1 MQEKSPDI
9 GHCSVSDKNAEDIV
23 RSALHCSARLKH
35 QVAETQSA
43 EMVSMARIISRSF
56 EAGGKLLI
64 CGNGGSASDAQHLAT
79 ELTIRY
85 RSSVPRRALPAI
97 ALSADTSA
105 LTAGANDL
113 GYDQVFARLVEA
125 YGNEGD
131 VILGISTSGNSMS
144 VYNALQQGRLLG
156 LHTLAL
162 LGGDGGAVRKV
173 SDVSVVVPYAEA
185 ADRVQECH
193 IAIGHVIIDC
203 IERIMGYCE

>member
-1 MQEKSPDI
+1 MRDETPDNKMEGHVRAAMQF
-9 GHCSVSDKNAEDIV
+9 
-23 RSALHCSARLKH
+23 SARLKQ

-43 EMVSMARIISRSF
+43 EIVSMARVIARSF

-85 RSSVPRRALPAI
+85 RSSVPREALPAI

-125 YGNEGD
+125 YGRKGD

-144 VYNALQQGRLLG
+144 VYNALQQGRSFG

-162 LGGDGGAVRKV
+162 LGGDGGAIRKV
-173 SDVSVVVPYAEA
+173 SDLSVVVPYSEA

-193 IAIGHVIIDC
+193 IAAGHIIIDC
-203 IERIMGYCE
+203 IERIMGYCD

>member
-1 MQEKSPDI
+1 MEHESPDT
-9 GHCSVSDKNAEDIV
+9 KMEDRV
-23 RSALHCSARLKH
+23 RKAMGLSARLKQ
-35 QVAETQSA
+35 QVADSQSSEIVA
-43 EMVSMARIISRSF
+43 MAGIIARSF

-79 ELTIRY
+79 EFTIRY
-85 RSSVPRRALPAI
+85 RKSVARKALPAI
-97 ALSADTSA
+97 ALSADTAA

-125 YGNEGD
+125 YGKRGD

-144 VYNALQQGRLLG
+144 IYNALRQGGSQG

-162 LGGDGGAVRKV
+162 LGGDGGAVREV
-173 SDVSVVVPYAEA
+173 SGLSVVVPYAEA

-193 IAIGHVIIDC
+193 IAIGHVIIEC
-203 IERIMGYCE
+203 VESIMGYCK